1 MANKTNSVVIHIR
14 IDSESYKR
22 LSKQADADRRT
33 IVQYA
38 RNLILDG
45 LKRLQR

>member
-1 MANKTNSVVIHIR
+1 MGTVKNSVVIHIR
-14 IDSESYKR
+14 IDSDSYKR

-45 LKRLQR
+45 LKRHQR